1 MIYGQLFLAFFI
13 PNIIGYGGGPAI
25 IPLIE
30 AEVVG
35 RYGWMNA
42 QEFAEVLGL
51 GNALPSPIATK
62 MAGFVGYE
70 VAGIGGALVAVLAT
84 VVPSLLLM
92 LGALGLLYRH
102 RESPRVKRMSQW
114 VRPVIAIM
122 MAWMVVSFFHE
133 GLAGAGPVHTLLI
146 GGMAAI
152 ALLRFQLHPALVV
165 AGALVYGGVMLGSP
179 VAVFPW
185 NPSG

>member
-1 MIYGQLFLAFFI
+1 MIYWEVFLAFFI

-35 RYGWMNA
+35 RYGWMTA
-42 QEFAEVLGL
+42 QTFAETLAL

-62 MAGFVGYE
+62 MAGYIGYE
-70 VAGIGGALVAVLAT
+70 VAGIGGAIVAVAAT
-84 VVPSLLLM
+84 VIPTLLLM

-114 VRPVIAIM
+114 VRPVIAMM
-122 MAWMVVSFFHE
+122 MAWLTLGFLLESVNRS
-133 GLAGAGPVHTLLI
+133 GAINTLIIGAVAAVALI
-146 GGMAAI
+146 
-152 ALLRFQLHPALVV
+152 RFKTHPAFVV
-165 AGALVYGGVMLGSP
+165 IGALIYGGLLLG
-179 VAVFPW
+179 
-185 NPSG
+185 

>member
-1 MIYGQLFLAFFI
+1 MIHAELFLAFFI

-35 RYGWMNA
+35 RYGWMSE
-42 QEFAEVLGL
+42 QEFAEILAL

-62 MAGFVGYE
+62 MAGYVGYE
-70 VAGIGGALVAVLAT
+70 VAGIGGALVAVFAT

-102 RESPRVKRMSQW
+102 RDSPRVKRMSQW
-114 VRPVIAIM
+114 VRPVIAMM
-122 MAWMVVSFFHE
+122 MAWLVVSFFME
-133 GLAGAGPVHTLLI
+133 GVNGAGLVHTLLI
-146 GGMAAI
+146 GATAAI
-152 ALLRFQLHPALVV
+152 ALLRFRTHPAFVV
-165 AGALVYGGVMLGSP
+165 LGALLYGAVMLG
-179 VAVFPW
+179 
-185 NPSG
+185 

>member
-1 MIYGQLFLAFFI
+1 MIYWELFLAFFI
-13 PNIIGYGGGPAI
+13 PNIVGYGGGPAI

-35 RYGWMNA
+35 RYGWMSSQA
-42 QEFAEVLGL
+42 FAETLAL

-62 MAGFVGYE
+62 MAGYIGYE
-70 VAGIGGALVAVLAT
+70 VAGLGGAAVAVAAT

-92 LGALGLLYRH
+92 IGALGLLYRH

-122 MAWMVVSFFHE
+122 MAWLTLSFLLE
-133 GLAGAGPVHTLLI
+133 STASSGIVHTLII
-146 GGMAAI
+146 GIVAAI
-152 ALLRFQLHPALVV
+152 ALVRFNTHPAFVV
-165 AGALVYGGVMLGSP
+165 IGALVYGGLFLG
-179 VAVFPW
+179 
-185 NPSG
+185 

>member
-1 MIYGQLFLAFFI
+1 MIYWDLFLAFFI

-35 RYGWMNA
+35 RYGWMTSQA
-42 QEFAEVLGL
+42 FAETLAL

-62 MAGFVGYE
+62 MAGYVGYE
-70 VAGIGGALVAVLAT
+70 VAGVGGAFVSIAAT
-84 VVPSLLLM
+84 VIPSLLLM

-114 VRPVIAIM
+114 VRPVIAMM
-122 MAWMVVSFFHE
+122 MAWLTLGFLLE
-133 GLAGAGPVHTLLI
+133 GINASGVIHTLII
-146 GGMAAI
+146 GIVAAI
-152 ALLRFQLHPALVV
+152 ALIRFKTHPAFVV
-165 AGALVYGGVMLGSP
+165 IGALIYGALIIP
-179 VAVFPW
+179 
-185 NPSG
+185 

>member
-1 MIYGQLFLAFFI
+1 MQVYWELFLAFFI

-35 RYGWMNA
+35 RYGWMSS
-42 QEFAEVLGL
+42 QEFAETLAL

-62 MAGFVGYE
+62 MAGYVGYD
-70 VAGIGGALVAVLAT
+70 VAGIGGALVAIFAT

-102 RESPRVKRMSQW
+102 RDSPRVKRMSQW
-114 VRPVIAIM
+114 VRPVIAMM
-122 MAWMVVSFFHE
+122 MAWLTWSFFSE
-133 GLAGAGPVHTLLI
+133 GLNSAGLLHTALI
-146 GGMAAI
+146 GTGAAI
-152 ALLRFQLHPALVV
+152 ALLHFRTHPAFVV
-165 AGALVYGGVMLGSP
+165 LAALVYGGLFLS
-179 VAVFPW
+179 
-185 NPSG
+185 

>member
-1 MIYGQLFLAFFI
+1 MIYWHLFLAFFI

-42 QEFAEVLGL
+42 QQFAETLAL

-62 MAGFVGYE
+62 MAGYVGYD
-70 VAGIGGALVAVLAT
+70 VAGFGGALVAVLAT
-84 VVPSLLLM
+84 VAPSLLLM

-102 RESPRVKRMSQW
+102 RDSPRVQRMSQW
-114 VRPVIAIM
+114 VRPVIAMM
-122 MAWMVVSFFHE
+122 MAWLTWSFLSE
-133 GLAGAGPVHTLLI
+133 GVAGAGLIHTLVI
-146 GGMAAI
+146 ASAAAI
-152 ALLRFQLHPALVV
+152 ALLRFRTHPAFVV
-165 AGALVYGGVMLGSP
+165 LGALVYGGLFLG
-179 VAVFPW
+179 
-185 NPSG
+185 G